1 MENNANHDFIDVDAN
16 LSAPTREFSFTSN
29 GVFIDL
35 ILFHFLTLP
44 FLKRF
49 HLPLNDCTAV
59 PSVREFVHCFYANIS
74 AILDLPIEDP
84 RKVTAS
90 NVVPLILIRQIVF
103 EGTPFTNVRYTEVEE
118 LGV

>member
-1 MENNANHDFIDVDAN
+1 MENNTNHDFIDVDAN
-16 LSAPTREFSFTSN
+16 LCAPTGEFSFTSN

-35 ILFHFLTLP
+35 ILFHFN
-44 FLKRF
+44 FL
-49 HLPLNDCTAV
+49 LNDCTAI
-59 PSVREFVHCFYANIS
+59 PSVCKFIQSLCSQAS